1 MRYRGRVCLAI
12 AAMAFAVAAST
23 AQARV
28 LLVGSWH
35 GHRGQYR
42 SIQAAVDAARPGDWV
57 LIGRGDYHERGDR
70 EKRYRRLADI
80 GAGVMITTPR
90 IHVRGMDR
98 NRVVIDGTK
107 PGSKKCAST
116 RTAQNFGPVRGGK
129 ANGRNGIEAYK
140 APGVTIENLT
150 VCNFLEGSGSS
161 GNEVWFNF
169 GDGSGKSL
177 RGSFRGAYL
186 NATSTYFEP
195 NRPAASYGIFSS
207 NNRGPGVFEHTYAS
221 NMNDSDYYIGACTD
235 CNQRIVDAH
244 AQYSALGYSGTNAGG
259 HLVIERSEWDHNKS
273 GIVTNSQNNDD
284 APSPQLGLCPGSTT
298 KSCTFFRDNYV
309 HDNNNPNVPQ
319 AGTATLAAVGSG
331 IVVSGGR
338 FDTVEHNRV
347 VRNGSWGI
355 ALIPFP
361 DTAKPPPIAHCEGG
375 ITNGPV
381 PGCYYDDWGNQVLS
395 NTFSG
400 NGFFANPTNGDLAD
414 LSGTHAPGNCWT
426 GNRRADGTA
435 VTSEPA
441 NLQQTH
447 GTCGATNQGA
457 EPFGMLGQQL
467 LCATE
472 LLAPCPP
479 QPGKMYP
486 RTTKV
491 VMHPLPRGLK
501 SMRNPCAVTPANAF
515 CEPRRVPRVTPSG
528 SS

>member
-1 MRYRGRVCLAI
+1 MRAATTRRRSRPRRARPPSPPTTSWPRRAGTPSTSALRASRLLWPTASARAGGRWRRAARPRWCRGRTRIRRRPATGSPKRASSSGTSPGRHTCGRRWARGTTRTTSSDFARRWRPRCRFRPPATGAGTRRRLLMRYRGRVCLAI

-35 GHRGQYR
+35 GHRGPYR
-42 SIQAAVDAARPGDWV
+42 SIQAAVDVARPGDWV

-116 RTAQNFGPVRGGK
+116 RTAQDFGPVRGGK

-207 NNRGPGVFEHTYAS
+207 NNRGPGLFAHTYAS

-244 AQYSALGYSGTNAGG
+244 AQYSALGYSGTNSGG
-259 HLVIERSEWDHNKS
+259 RLVIERSEWDHNQS
-273 GIVTNSQNNDD
+273 GIVTTSQNNDD

-298 KSCTFFRDNYV
+298 KSCTFFRDNFV

-319 AGTATLAAVGSG
+319 AGTAALGPVGSG
-331 IVVSGGR
+331 
-338 FDTVEHNRV
+338 
-347 VRNGSWGI
+347 
-355 ALIPFP
+355 
-361 DTAKPPPIAHCEGG
+361 
-375 ITNGPV
+375 
-381 PGCYYDDWGNQVLS
+381 
-395 NTFSG
+395 
-400 NGFFANPTNGDLAD
+400 
-414 LSGTHAPGNCWT
+414 
-426 GNRRADGTA
+426 
-435 VTSEPA
+435 
-441 NLQQTH
+441 
-447 GTCGATNQGA
+447 
-457 EPFGMLGQQL
+457 M
-467 LCATE
+467 
-472 LLAPCPP
+472 
-479 QPGKMYP
+479 
-486 RTTKV
+486 
-491 VMHPLPRGLK
+491 
-501 SMRNPCAVTPANAF
+501 
-515 CEPRRVPRVTPSG
+515 
-528 SS
+528 